1 MSNVWLENVSEIRMA
16 PRQKNVKHCPKSVAQ
31 SEYSSQN
38 LGGGFL
44 AKNTPYL
51 GKIPI
56 LAHIFQ
62 LGGVWLNLPAWSPVP
77 AERAVCYL
85 GKCHGGRSTV

>member
-1 MSNVWLENVSEIRMA
+1 MGVLRLDPSSLHRKKWG
-16 PRQKNVKHCPKSVAQ
+16 VA
-31 SEYSSQN
+31 N
-38 LGGGFL
+38 LDVMCLVVVLNIFYFH
-44 AKNTPYL
+44 PYL

-56 LAHIFQ
+56 LTNIFQ